1 MNPLE
6 RNSILVN
13 NQLVIDELVVIH
25 GTALT
30 ATEFGLMAQVDA
42 SLVWSPMSNL
52 LLYGDTADIAAA
64 DDAGVSISISP
75 DWAPSGAKNVLHEV
89 KIADWWDTNVLGD
102 RFSDFEMAQMLTT
115 NSVDQVGWTEHVGR
129 IKPGLGR
136 FSCP

>member
-1 MNPLE
+1 
-6 RNSILVN
+6 
-13 NQLVIDELVVIH
+13 
-25 GTALT
+25 
-30 ATEFGLMAQVDA
+30 
-42 SLVWSPMSNL
+42 MSNL

-129 IKPGLGR
+129 IKPGLAADFLVIDSFESNPYR
-136 FSCP
+136 NLIEAVIRMFVLLL

>member
-1 MNPLE
+1 MIHLSEGIDEPSRAE
-6 RNSILVN
+6 FDSLVN

-102 RFSDFEMAQMLTT
+102 RFSDFEMNEGPMCKQCHH
-115 NSVDQVGWTEHVGR
+115 EHAKKA
-129 IKPGLGR
+129 IA
-136 FSCP
+136 S